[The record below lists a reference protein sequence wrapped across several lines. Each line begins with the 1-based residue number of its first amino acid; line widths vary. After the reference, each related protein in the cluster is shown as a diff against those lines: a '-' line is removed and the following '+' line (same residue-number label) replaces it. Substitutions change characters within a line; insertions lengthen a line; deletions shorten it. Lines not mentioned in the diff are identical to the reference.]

1 MDDNEQDRAIVPEQF
16 VAQSNGHRRA
26 VDGSA
31 TTSNCHGSTV
41 PILQLLPPELPRRP
55 TDRPEALTK
64 ARRRRRPQIPRLPI
78 SRVGGCALCVNRSRG
93 VALDGFIPETFY
105 GRRGNELTHAP
116 RSAEVGAAQ
125 RHGEGGGRRD
135 CLADKR
141 APMVSDPGRGRVS
154 AAGRRHLGS
163 ACQSHGTD
171 AMDSTKLKLAARGVI
186 SGLDSV

>member
-1 MDDNEQDRAIVPEQF
+1 MLYASI
-16 VAQSNGHRRA
+16 GH
-26 VDGSA
+26 
-31 TTSNCHGSTV
+31 
-41 PILQLLPPELPRRP
+41 
-55 TDRPEALTK
+55 
-64 ARRRRRPQIPRLPI
+64 
-78 SRVGGCALCVNRSRG
+78 GGAAS
-93 VALDGFIPETFY
+93 DGFIPGMFHSR
-105 GRRGNELTHAP
+105 GGNELTHAP

-171 AMDSTKLKLAARGVI
+171 ATDLVELKWAAHGVI